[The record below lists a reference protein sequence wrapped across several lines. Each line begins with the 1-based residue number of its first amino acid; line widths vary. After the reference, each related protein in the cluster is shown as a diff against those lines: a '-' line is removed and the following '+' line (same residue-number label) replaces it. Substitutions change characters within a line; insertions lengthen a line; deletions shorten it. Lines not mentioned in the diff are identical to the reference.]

1 MPQVKKVTWIEVWIP
16 FLQVYAGRAIF
27 HFLLFILM
35 GAGYGPWYE
44 IVLALPVFA
53 AFVVFAVQ
61 HFKSGTGEDAYTLK
75 ELNND
80 IIVAN

>member
-1 MPQVKKVTWIEVWIP
+1 
-16 FLQVYAGRAIF
+16 
-27 HFLLFILM
+27 M
-35 GAGYGPWYE
+35 GGGYGPWYE